1 MGAHVQIPE
10 IFPCIQ
16 VFLLGEVSGKGI
28 RVRCSCRLCGIF
40 ILSSASTLP
49 CELLVC
55 KSAAK
60 LKLSFPS
67 I

>member
-1 MGAHVQIPE
+1 MQIAE
-10 IFPCIQ
+10 IFPCIL

-28 RVRCSCRLCGIF
+28 GVRYDCRLCGIS
-40 ILSSASTLP
+40 ILSSASTLA

-55 KSAAK
+55 NSAAK
-60 LKLSFPS
+60 PKLSFPS

>member
-1 MGAHVQIPE
+1 MQTPE

-28 RVRCSCRLCGIF
+28 RVRCDCRLCGVSV
-40 ILSSASTLP
+40 LSSASTLA
-49 CELLVC
+49 CEFLPC

-60 LKLSFPS
+60 PKLSFPG